1 MREHA
6 NARPSI
12 VLPLSPD
19 QKVAGALV
27 PVFALRG
34 ERDLGIGDTEA
45 VKEFAFWAADHG
57 LRAIQIL
64 PVNETGAD
72 HSPYNVISSMA
83 VEPGTITTYPDILT
97 DLTASDFSKISRTY
111 DLKALRAGRVN
122 YDTVKELKTKLLR
135 AAFARFQKRAP
146 AQRTGAFAAFRQEHA
161 AWLDAYQIYRALVE
175 VNGTELTPQWPAEH
189 QSPPAVQDW
198 IEDLDEHAY
207 AEFQN
212 EVDFRAYIQ
221 WIGFSQWHDVLD
233 TCHSLDIALIGD
245 IPVGVSLYSADV
257 WLQPGI
263 FDLSRSS
270 GAPPEHVFATDP
282 FTAKWGQNWGFPLYD
297 WRAMSHDNFA
307 WWRRR
312 LRLMKGM
319 FDLIRVDHALGFFRI
334 YSFPWRPQENAEYLE
349 LTEEEAAAKTG
360 GPLPCF
366 VPQDDTSEEN
376 RERNRRHGETL
387 FRLFLEEAGPDCLIA
402 EDLGEVAPYVR
413 PTLEQLE
420 IPGFKIPQW
429 ERADD
434 DSWTPGDEYPRLS
447 LATYATHD
455 HPPVRAFWNDWL
467 NTIDNG
473 TPDEAEGALR
483 EMRKMMAFAGEPE
496 LTLPRKF
503 DHKVHQ
509 AILNGLL
516 NCNSWLVIPMI
527 TDILAL
533 EDRFNVPGAADDQ
546 NWSVRLAVPISKI
559 DETFS
564 DPLKRFA
571 TAIHA
576 SGRA

>member
-1 MREHA
+1 MREHT

-12 VLPLSPD
+12 VLPLSPVK
-19 QKVAGALV
+19 KVAGALV

-34 ERDLGIGDTEA
+34 GRDLGIGDTEA

-83 VEPGTITTYPDILT
+83 VEPGTITTSPDILT

-146 AQRTGAFAAFRQEHA
+146 AQRTGEFAAFRQEHA

-189 QSPPAVQDW
+189 QSLPAVQDW

-221 WIGFSQWHDVLD
+221 WIGFSQWHDVLA

-312 LRLMKGM
+312 LRSMKGM

-366 VPQDDTSEEN
+366 VPQDDASEEN

-387 FRLFLEEAGPDCLIA
+387 FRLFLEEAGPNCLIA

-434 DSWTPGDEYPRLS
+434 DSWTPGDAYPRLS

-473 TPDEAEGALR
+473 TPEEAEGALS

-509 AILNGLL
+509 AILNGLF